1 MYKDR
6 RHAGVTLAVAMTSID
21 MKDPLV
27 LGIPRGGVVVAREVA
42 EALGASMDVVLAK
55 KIGAPYNP
63 EFAIAAVDPDG
74 KVVMGDIPYGL
85 EISRQYVEK
94 KALLIKAEIDQT
106 LAWLRGMKK
115 EEPIQA
121 RTVCLV
127 DDGLATGLT
136 AVAALKYLRR
146 KGPGK
151 VVLAV
156 PVAPP
161 DTLDMLGSFADEI
174 ICPLQPS
181 VFRAVGEW
189 YSCFQQVPDRAVR
202 DILQAFA

>member
-6 RHAGVTLAVAMTSID
+6 KHAGTALAAAITAID

-42 EALGASMDVVLAK
+42 AALGAPMDVVLAK

-74 KVVMGDIPYGL
+74 EVVMGDVPYGL
-85 EISRQYVEK
+85 EVSMQYVERN
-94 KALLIKAEIDQT
+94 ALLRKAEIDET

-115 EEPIQA
+115 EERIRA

-136 AVAALKYLRR
+136 AMAALKYLNR
-146 KGPGK
+146 KGPRK

-161 DTLDMLGSFADEI
+161 DTIDMLRPLAGEI
-174 ICPLQPS
+174 ICPLQPAM
-181 VFRAVGEW
+181 FRAVGQW
-189 YSCFQQVPDRAVR
+189 YASFQQVPDSEVR